1 MFLRTETMGAFA
13 AETHD
18 GHSGYEE
25 NVLPLT
31 CHTVISL
38 MNFTNNMR
46 DDNNEELSSM
56 FYTVCR
62 IHCVRTLI
70 ISNML

>member
-13 AETHD
+13 AAQTHD

-31 CHTVISL
+31 CHTA
-38 MNFTNNMR
+38 F
-46 DDNNEELSSM
+46 
-56 FYTVCR
+56 
-62 IHCVRTLI
+62 
-70 ISNML
+70 